1 MSEFVGKTPSIRNHG
16 YVNHVP
22 NSPQTSDATFRF
34 HGPSSNPFST
44 TVSHNNLEANYTFKG
59 SNTPTFTHH
68 FNPQMTESISDFSKH
83 SKNQQLLV
91 SQNPKSSNTFH
102 NETHFHHQIA
112 TRLTQRHCLDV
123 QRELGLMQNTLNQIL
138 SLPISF
144 DPSTS
149 KYFNQLQNHIQK
161 ASGSILEE
169 IEMVRFASSVFV
181 GKGTNT
187 QNLTQPMFNHH
198 QSFTNLPLAESEV
211 IFSSQPVLASAPAIG
226 LSSSMPQ
233 LLSERSLTRV
243 ETSSSKQLI
252 TRGDFMSNISDPK
265 VKAILLTNPSFVKFG
280 VRADQPAVRTSLPYI
295 WIKEP
300 QFSIFNFFKNSVG
313 KDVSRMTT
321 PVAISCPLSATQNI
335 FHLLEHSKV
344 LDQAAKQTNQY
355 LRLGQVA
362 AIYLLTVASISN
374 SLKKPFNSLLSETS
388 DLVTQGFRAVSE
400 QISHNPPITVFTAD
414 SPLWQLE
421 VVNEMN
427 VKLQFGSACIST
439 KGDMVVTLKTTGER
453 FHIRRSKF
461 IVNNLFFGKTYLW
474 PEEETVITNENTGD
488 VAVISFDPKKSDPV
502 KNYGLKGSIKDRTG
516 TVQYLIQGKWNH
528 YLKAIS
534 SFTGEEF
541 HIGSITPKTE
551 DMKKEF
557 FFSLFSKNLNN
568 LTSELCS
575 KIPKTDSRLRP
586 DIRAFEHGDINLAEK
601 EKFKLEETQRARL
614 GNRSGEIQSNWFE
627 VQRNQDGVLSA
638 KLKSNYWE
646 FRETGIWP
654 STLPDL
660 YI

>member
-1 MSEFVGKTPSIRNHG
+1 MSEFVAKTPSIRSHV
-16 YVNHVP
+16 YENHVP
-22 NSPQTSDATFRF
+22 HSSQASEAVYRF
-34 HGPSSNPFST
+34 QGPSSNPFST
-44 TVSHNNLEANYTFKG
+44 TASHNNLEANYTFKG
-59 SNTPTFTHH
+59 SNIPSFPYHH
-68 FNPQMTESISDFSKH
+68 NPRMAESIIHFPKH
-83 SKNQQLLV
+83 PKSNQHLL
-91 SQNPKSSNTFH
+91 SQHPKSSNDLH
-102 NETHFHHQIA
+102 HETHYHHQIA

-138 SLPISF
+138 SLPISS
-144 DPSTS
+144 DPSAS
-149 KYFNQLQNHIQK
+149 KHFDQLQNHIQK
-161 ASGSILEE
+161 ASASILEE
-169 IEMVRFASSVFV
+169 LEMVRFASSVFV
-181 GKGTNT
+181 GKGTNAHHSA
-187 QNLTQPMFNHH
+187 QPMFNHH
-198 QSFTNLPLAESEV
+198 QSFTNLPLAESEI
-211 IFSSQPVLASAPAIG
+211 IFSSQPVFASAPAIG

-233 LLSERSLTRV
+233 LLSERSLAKV
-243 ETSSSKQLI
+243 ETSPSKQLL
-252 TRGDFMSNISDPK
+252 TRGDFISNISDPK
-265 VKAILLTNPSFVKFG
+265 VKAILSTNPSFVKFG
-280 VRADQPAVRTSLPYI
+280 VRADQPAVRTSLPYV

-321 PVAISCPLSATQNI
+321 PVAMSSPLSATQNI
-335 FHLLEHSKV
+335 LHLLEHSSV
-344 LDQAAKQTNQY
+344 LDQAAKQTDRF

-362 AIYLLTVASISN
+362 AIYLLTVASMST
-374 SLKKPFNSLLSETS
+374 SLKKPFNSLLFETC

-400 QISHNPPITVFTAD
+400 QISHHPPITVFTAD
-414 SPLWQLE
+414 SPLWRLE

-439 KGDMVVTLKTTGER
+439 NGDVIVTLKTTGER
-453 FHIRRSKF
+453 FHIKRSKF

-474 PEEETVITNENTGD
+474 PEDEAVVTNENTGD
-488 VAVISFDPKKSDPV
+488 VAVISFDSKKSDPV
-502 KNYGLKGSIKDRTG
+502 KNYGLKGSIKDRAG
-516 TVQYLIQGKWNH
+516 TAQYLLQGKWNH

-534 SFTGEEF
+534 CYTGEEF

-568 LTSELCS
+568 LTPELCA

-586 DIRAFEHGDINLAEK
+586 DIRAFEHGDVHLAEK
-601 EKFKLEETQRARL
+601 EKLKLEEAQRARL

-627 VQRNQDGVLSA
+627 VQRNQNGGLSA
-638 KLKSNYWE
+638 KLRNEYWE
-646 FRETGIWP
+646 FRETGKWP